1 MKSNRKQKV
10 QGTLRI
16 EFNDIFELELRSKRE
31 RKETNSRDDFDTFLV
46 VEDLRS
52 DKVAIASLDA
62 PFWKEALYNEIESII
77 DNHT

>member
-52 DKVAIASLDA
+52 DKVAITSLDA
-62 PFWKEALYNEIESII
+62 TFWKEALYNEIESII